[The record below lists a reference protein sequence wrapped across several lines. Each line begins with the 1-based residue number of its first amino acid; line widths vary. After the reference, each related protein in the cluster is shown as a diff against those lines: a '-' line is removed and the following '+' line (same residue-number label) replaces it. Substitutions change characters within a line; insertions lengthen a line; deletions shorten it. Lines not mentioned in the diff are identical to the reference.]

1 MKKTC
6 LYFSLLL
13 VMGLT
18 ACNEDFLDRYPLD
31 EISEVSY
38 FTTPEDLKTY
48 MNGFYSTS
56 YFAKYPNHGAD
67 FDSDNQV
74 GTNVNDRL
82 QGTRVVATSGSIGFG
97 WIRRVNYFFDN
108 YKTVEEGYELADYQ
122 QYLGEAYFFRALSY
136 YTMLQQY
143 GDIQWITHELKTD
156 SPELY
161 DPRDSRD
168 LVATNIIAALDS
180 AAMYLTTDKTRGQGR
195 VNKWIALLIQS
206 RVALF
211 EGTWQKYHAN
221 TPFGVPNAQPEKYLQ
236 KAAEAARELMDSGVY
251 DIYSTGNPENDYYE
265 LFALQDYSN
274 NPEIMFWREYDN
286 ELTRGASG
294 FTNDRN
300 HRMEFPNNNSITKE
314 LADSYL
320 CIDGRPISTSPLFQ
334 GHSTLSEEMKNRDP
348 RFYQNI
354 ATDDRVWRIHRDG
367 TVEYWKEVYDK
378 LNSNSAH
385 NSPAGYINIKG
396 YNPNMIYHVQQYEES
411 PGIIFRYAEALL
423 NYAEAKAE
431 LGTITQE
438 DLDISIKKLRDRVG
452 MPNLELSN
460 IPHDPNWNFP
470 DLSPLINEIRR
481 ERRVELATEGYRWDD
496 IARWAAADELIVGQ
510 RPHGF
515 HAGQLNENPFPVN
528 EAGFLDPFRNAM
540 PNGYGFDVDRDYLNS
555 IPLTEIILNPNLTQ
569 NPGWE

>member
-1 MKKTC
+1 
-6 LYFSLLL
+6 
-13 VMGLT
+13 
-18 ACNEDFLDRYPLD
+18 
-31 EISEVSY
+31 
-38 FTTPEDLKTY
+38 
-48 MNGFYSTS
+48 
-56 YFAKYPNHGAD
+56 
-67 FDSDNQV
+67 
-74 GTNVNDRL
+74 
-82 QGTRVVATSGSIGFG
+82 
-97 WIRRVNYFFDN
+97 
-108 YKTVEEGYELADYQ
+108 
-122 QYLGEAYFFRALSY
+122 
-136 YTMLQQY
+136 
-143 GDIQWITHELKTD
+143 
-156 SPELY
+156 
-161 DPRDSRD
+161 
-168 LVATNIIAALDS
+168 
-180 AAMYLTTDKTRGQGR
+180 
-195 VNKWIALLIQS
+195 
-206 RVALF
+206 
-211 EGTWQKYHAN
+211 
-221 TPFGVPNAQPEKYLQ
+221 
-236 KAAEAARELMDSGVY
+236 
-251 DIYSTGNPENDYYE
+251 
-265 LFALQDYSN
+265 
-274 NPEIMFWREYDN
+274 MFWREYDN
-286 ELTRGASG
+286 ELSRGSSS

-300 HRMEFPNNNSITKE
+300 HRTEFPNNNSITKG

-320 CIDGRPISTSPLFQ
+320 CIDGRPISVSSLFQ

-411 PGIIFRYAEALL
+411 PGIIFRYAAALL

-540 PNGYGFDVDRDYLNS
+540 
-555 IPLTEIILNPNLTQ
+555 
-569 NPGWE
+569 